1 MRFSVIVPVY
11 NVEDYL
17 ETCVASVIAQTCQDY
32 ELILV
37 DDGSTD
43 QSGAMCDRLARQYH
57 CRVIHQANGGLGAA
71 RNTGIEAARGD
82 YLVFLD
88 SDDFLSPDT
97 LQGLSEEMDRVPA
110 DIYTFGFVTSDG
122 AKDLAP
128 FVDDLPYH
136 QPLTL
141 REHPELLLA
150 LPNAWTRVVRRSLFL
165 SSGIR
170 FPSRVWYED
179 IRTTPKLS
187 ALAGSIVVLPNTWYH
202 YVQREGSITRNTNL
216 ARNHEIIDAFE
227 DLLGWYRAQGLFDQY
242 APQLE
247 RLCIDHVYLAA
258 SVRVLRVDP
267 AHPLLKEFRDYLR
280 KNFPD
285 YQKNPLLG
293 ELPRSKHL
301 AYTLLEGK
309 HYRLLKLLF
318 SLKDKAGT

>member
-17 ETCVASVIAQTCQDY
+17 EACVASVIAQTCRDY

-43 QSGAMCDRLARQYH
+43 QSGAMCDRLAQQYH
-57 CRVIHQANGGLGAA
+57 CRVIHQENGGLGAA
-71 RNTGIEAARGD
+71 RNTGIEAAQGD

-97 LQGLSEEMDRVPA
+97 LQGLSEEMDRVDA
-110 DIYTFGFVTSDG
+110 DIYAFGFVTSDG
-122 AKDLAP
+122 TRDIAP

-141 REHPELLLA
+141 REHPELLLT
-150 LPNAWTRVVRRSLFL
+150 LPNAWTRVVRRILFL
-165 SSGIR
+165 SSGVR

-187 ALAGSIVVLPNTWYH
+187 ALAQVIDALPSTWYH

-216 ARNHEIIDAFE
+216 DRNREIIDAFE

-247 RLCIDHVYLAA
+247 RLCIDHLYLAA

-267 AHPLLKEFRDYLR
+267 KHPLLKEFRDYLR
-280 KNFPD
+280 KNFPN
-285 YQKNPLLG
+285 YQNNPLLG

-318 SLKDKAGT
+318 SLKDGK

>member
-17 ETCVASVIAQTCQDY
+17 EACVASVLAQSCQDY

-43 QSGAMCDRLARQYH
+43 QSGALCDQFADQYG
-57 CRVIHQANGGLGAA
+57 CRVIHQKNGGLGAA
-71 RNTGIEAARGD
+71 RNTGISAATGD
-82 YLVFLD
+82 YLFFLD
-88 SDDFLSPDT
+88 SDDFISPDT
-97 LQGLSEEMDRVPA
+97 LQGLSEEMDRVSA

-122 AKDLAP
+122 VRDIVP
-128 FVDDLPYH
+128 FVDQLPYH
-136 QPLTL
+136 QSLTL
-141 REHPELLLA
+141 SACPELLLA
-150 LPNAWTRVVRRSLFL
+150 LPNAWCRVVRRTLFL

-187 ALAGSIVVLPNTWYH
+187 ALASSIDVLPNTWYH
-202 YVQREGSITRNTNL
+202 YVQRDGSITRNSNL
-216 ARNHEIIDAFE
+216 DRNQEIIDAFE

-258 SVRVLRVDP
+258 SVRVLRINP
-267 AHPLLKEFRDYLR
+267 AHPLLQAFRDYLQT
-280 KNFPD
+280 NFPN
-285 YQKNPLLG
+285 YRNSPLLS

-318 SLKDKAGT
+318 SMKDKLEK

>member
-17 ETCVASVIAQTCQDY
+17 ETCVASVIAQTCRDY

-43 QSGAMCDRLARQYH
+43 RSGALCDQLSQQHH
-57 CRVIHQANGGLGAA
+57 CRVIHQKNGGLGAA
-71 RNTGIEAARGD
+71 RNTGIEAAQGD
-82 YLVFLD
+82 YLFFLD
-88 SDDFLSPDT
+88 SDDFISPDT
-97 LQGLSEEMDRVPA
+97 LQGLSEEMDRIPA
-110 DIYTFGFVTSDG
+110 DLYTFGFVTSDG
-122 AKDLAP
+122 TRDIAP
-128 FVDDLPYH
+128 FVDRLPYH
-136 QPLTL
+136 QALTL
-141 REHPELLLA
+141 QTCPELLLA
-150 LPNAWTRVVRRSLFL
+150 LPNAWCRVVRRTLFL
-165 SSGIR
+165 TSGIH

-202 YVQREGSITRNTNL
+202 YVQREGSITRNANL
-216 ARNHEIIDAFE
+216 DRNREIIDAFE

-247 RLCIDHVYLAA
+247 RLCIDHLYLAA
-258 SVRVLRVDP
+258 SVRVLRVNP
-267 AHPLLKEFRDYLR
+267 THPLLGEFRDYLR
-280 KNFPD
+280 KNFPN
-285 YQKNPLLG
+285 YQKSPLIR

-309 HYRLLKLLF
+309 HYWLLKLLF
-318 SLKDKAGT
+318 SLKDLAHK

>member
-1 MRFSVIVPVY
+1 MKFSVIVPVY

-17 ETCVASVIAQTCQDY
+17 ETCVSSVIAQSCRDY

-43 QSGAMCDRLARQYH
+43 SSGSMCDRLSQQYG
-57 CRVIHQANGGLGAA
+57 CRVIHQENGGLGAA
-71 RNTGIEAARGD
+71 RNTGIEAAQGD

-88 SDDFLSPDT
+88 SDDFISPDT
-97 LQGLSEEMDRVPA
+97 LQGLSDEMNRVSA

-122 AKDLAP
+122 SRDIAP
-128 FVDDLPYH
+128 FVDNLPYH

-141 REHPELLLA
+141 RSHPELLLA
-150 LPNAWTRVVRRSLFL
+150 LPNAWCRVVRRTLFL
-165 SSGIR
+165 SSNIR

-179 IRTTPKLS
+179 IRTTPKL
-187 ALAGSIVVLPNTWYH
+187 AATADTIDVLPNTWYH
-202 YVQREGSITRNTNL
+202 YVQREGSITRNSNL

-267 AHPLLKEFRDYLR
+267 NHPLLGEFRNYLQT
-280 KNFPD
+280 NFPN
-285 YQKNPLLG
+285 YRNNPLLG

-318 SLKDKAGT
+318 SLKDGK

>member
-11 NVEDYL
+11 NVERYL
-17 ETCVASVIAQTCQDY
+17 ETCVASVIAQTCRNY

-43 QSGAMCDRLARQYH
+43 QSGAMCDQLAQQYH
-57 CRVIHQANGGLGAA
+57 CQVIHRENGGLGAA
-71 RNTGIEAARGD
+71 RNTGIEAAQGD

-97 LQGLSEEMDRVPA
+97 LQGLSDEMCRVPA
-110 DIYTFGFVTSDG
+110 DIYSFGFVTSDG
-122 AKDLAP
+122 THDLAA

-136 QPLTL
+136 QPLAL
-141 REHPELLLA
+141 AACPQLLLA
-150 LPNAWTRVVRRSLFL
+150 QPNACCKVARRSLFL

-187 ALAGSIVVLPNTWYH
+187 ALAQTIDALPDTWYH
-202 YVQREGSITRNTNL
+202 YVQREGSITRNSNL

-258 SVRVLRVDP
+258 SVRVLRLDP
-267 AHPLLKEFRDYLR
+267 KHPLLKEFRDYLR
-280 KNFPD
+280 KNFPN
-285 YQKNPLLG
+285 YQNNPLLR

-318 SLKDKAGT
+318 SLKDGK

>member
-17 ETCVASVIAQTCQDY
+17 EACVASVIAQTCRDY

-43 QSGAMCDRLARQYH
+43 QSGAMCDRLTQQYH
-57 CRVIHQANGGLGAA
+57 CRVIHQENGGLGAA
-71 RNTGIEAARGD
+71 RNTGIEAAQGD

-97 LQGLSEEMDRVPA
+97 LQGLSEEMDRVDA
-110 DIYTFGFVTSDG
+110 DIYAFGFVTSDG
-122 AKDLAP
+122 SRDLAA

-141 REHPELLLA
+141 AACPQLILA
-150 LPNAWTRVVRRSLFL
+150 QPNACCKVVRRSLFL
-165 SSGIR
+165 SSGVR

-187 ALAGSIVVLPNTWYH
+187 ALAQAIDALPNTWYH

-216 ARNHEIIDAFE
+216 DRNREIIDAFE

-267 AHPLLKEFRDYLR
+267 KHPLLKEFRDYLR
-280 KNFPD
+280 KNFPN
-285 YQKNPLLG
+285 YQNNPLLE

-318 SLKDKAGT
+318 SLKDGK

>member
-17 ETCVASVIAQTCQDY
+17 EACVASVIAQTCRDY

-43 QSGAMCDRLARQYH
+43 QSGAMCDRLAQQYH
-57 CRVIHQANGGLGAA
+57 CRVIHQENGGLGAA
-71 RNTGIEAARGD
+71 RNTGIEAAQGD

-88 SDDFLSPDT
+88 SDDFLSPDA
-97 LQGLSEEMDRVPA
+97 LQGLSEEMDRVDA
-110 DIYTFGFVTSDG
+110 DIYAFGFVTSDG
-122 AKDLAP
+122 SRDLAA

-141 REHPELLLA
+141 AACPQLILA
-150 LPNAWTRVVRRSLFL
+150 QPNACCKVVRRSLFL
-165 SSGIR
+165 SSGVR

-187 ALAGSIVVLPNTWYH
+187 ALAQAIDALPNTWYH

-216 ARNHEIIDAFE
+216 DRNREIIDAFE

-267 AHPLLKEFRDYLR
+267 KHPLLKEFRDYLR
-280 KNFPD
+280 KNFPN
-285 YQKNPLLG
+285 YQNNPLLE

-318 SLKDKAGT
+318 SLKDGK

>member
-1 MRFSVIVPVY
+1 MKFSVIVPVY
-11 NVEDYL
+11 NVAQYL
-17 ETCVASVIAQTCQDY
+17 PACIASVAAQTCGDY

-43 QSGAMCDRLARQYH
+43 ESGALCDQLAQEYH
-57 CRVIHQANGGLGAA
+57 CRVIHQENCGLGAA
-71 RNTGIEAARGD
+71 RNTGIEAAKGD

-88 SDDFLSPDT
+88 SDDFLSPDA
-97 LQGLSEEMDRVPA
+97 LQGLSEEMDRIPA
-110 DIYTFGFVTSDG
+110 DIYSFGFVTSDG
-122 AKDLAP
+122 VHDIAP

-136 QPLTL
+136 QPLAL
-141 REHPELLLA
+141 SSHPAILLA
-150 LPNAWTRVVRRSLFL
+150 LPNACCRVIRRELFR

-179 IRTTPKLS
+179 LRTTPKLF
-187 ALAGSIVVLPNTWYH
+187 ALADTVVSLPNTWYH
-202 YVQREGSITRNTNL
+202 YVQRDGSITRNSNI
-216 ARNHEIIDAFE
+216 ARNREIIDAFE
-227 DLLGWYRAQGLFDQY
+227 DLLGWYREHGLFDRYQV
-242 APQLE
+242 QLE

-258 SVRVLRVDP
+258 SVRVLRADP
-267 AHPLLKEFRDYLR
+267 KHPLLKEFRDYLR

-318 SLKDKAGT
+318 FLKDRT

>member
-71 RNTGIEAARGD
+71 RNTGIDAARGD

-97 LQGLSEEMDRVPA
+97 LQGLSKEMDQVPA

-202 YVQREGSITRNTNL
+202 YVQREGSITRNANL

>member
-17 ETCVASVIAQTCQDY
+17 EACIASVIAQNCQDY

-43 QSGAMCDRLARQYH
+43 SSGTMCDRFAEQYH
-57 CRVIHQANGGLGAA
+57 CRVIHQKNGGLGAA
-71 RNTGIEAARGD
+71 RNTGIEAAQGD
-82 YLVFLD
+82 YLFFLD
-88 SDDFLSPDT
+88 SDDFISPDT

-110 DIYTFGFVTSDG
+110 DLYTFGFFTSDG
-122 AKDLAP
+122 IRDIAP
-128 FVDDLPYH
+128 FTDKLPYH

-141 REHPELLLA
+141 HSHPELLLA
-150 LPNAWTRVVRRSLFL
+150 LPNAWCRVVRRTLFL
-165 SSGIR
+165 YSGIH

-179 IRTTPKLS
+179 IRTTPKLT
-187 ALAGSIVVLPNTWYH
+187 ALAQTVDVLPNTWYH

-216 ARNHEIIDAFE
+216 VRNREIIDAFE
-227 DLLGWYRAQGLFDQY
+227 DLLGWYRAHGLFDQY
-242 APQLE
+242 RPQLE
-247 RLCIDHVYLAA
+247 RLCIDHLYLAA

-267 AHPLLKEFRDYLR
+267 THPLLKEFRDYL
-280 KNFPD
+280 KTNFPN
-285 YQKNPLLG
+285 YQKNPLLK
-293 ELPRSKHL
+293 ELPRSKRL

-318 SLKDKAGT
+318 SLKDKFEQ

>member
-17 ETCVASVIAQTCQDY
+17 EACVASVIAQTCRDY

-43 QSGAMCDRLARQYH
+43 QSGAMCDRLTQQYH
-57 CRVIHQANGGLGAA
+57 CRVIHQENGGLGAA
-71 RNTGIEAARGD
+71 RNTGIEAAQGD

-88 SDDFLSPDT
+88 SDDFLAPDT
-97 LQGLSEEMDRVPA
+97 LQGLSEEMDRVNA
-110 DIYTFGFVTSDG
+110 DIYAFGFVTSDG
-122 AKDLAP
+122 SRDLAA

-141 REHPELLLA
+141 AACPQLILA
-150 LPNAWTRVVRRSLFL
+150 QPNACCKVVRRSLFL
-165 SSGIR
+165 SSGVR

-187 ALAGSIVVLPNTWYH
+187 ALASSIVALPNTWYH

-216 ARNHEIIDAFE
+216 DRNREIIDAFE

-267 AHPLLKEFRDYLR
+267 KHPLLKEFRDYLR
-280 KNFPD
+280 KNFPN
-285 YQKNPLLG
+285 YQNNPLLE

-301 AYTLLEGK
+301 AYTLLDGK

-318 SLKDKAGT
+318 SLKDGK